1 MAEAPEVNDAA
12 ELPERLPVLALPG
25 VVLFPHV
32 VLPLAIEAP
41 EQVALV
47 DEVLQGNKLLAVAAL
62 KPERTADEAEGAD
75 APFYEAG
82 TLAQIVRMLKLPDDS
97 VRMLVQGRTR
107 IHLDTPTRRGD
118 FWVADVREI
127 QLSDDDGVHMEAL
140 RRNAADLFREI
151 VALSPALPDEVGP
164 LIDALDDPA
173 KLADFIAANVGFDL
187 EAKQELLAEGN
198 VAKRLER
205 ITELL
210 NQEREVLQA
219 RADIQ
224 SRVQER
230 MGKSQR
236 EYVLREQMREIQN
249 ELGEGQ
255 GGEAAQLRAEVE
267 AAEMTD
273 EARAQAEKEL
283 TRLER
288 MGSQSAEYGVVRT
301 YIDTLLSLPWKR
313 ESEAE
318 VKLQQARDILD
329 RDHYGLEKIKERIV
343 EYLAVR
349 KLNPDVQG
357 PILCFVGP
365 PGVGKTSLGRSVAE
379 AMGRVFARISLGGV
393 RDEAE
398 IRGHRRTYVG
408 AMPGR
413 IIQAMRTAEVRNPV
427 FMLDEIDKI
436 GQDFR
441 GDPTSA
447 LLEVLDPAQN
457 DTFVDH
463 YLEIPFDLS
472 ATVFI
477 ATANSLSTI
486 PEPLLDRMEVL
497 QLSAYAPGEKLE
509 VACRYLVPRQM
520 EEHGLQPERVEIT
533 EDALVR
539 LIAEYTREAG
549 VRNLERAV
557 GGLMRKAAVEVVEGR
572 TDAIRITADTLPD
585 YAGPPRFRSE
595 IAGREEEV
603 GVATGLAYTP
613 VGGEILFIEAVRMPG
628 KGRISLTG
636 QLGDV
641 MKESAQAA
649 FSYLRASGDG
659 LEIDRELF
667 TTTDV
672 HLHVPAGATPKDG
685 PSAGVAMMVA
695 LASLLS
701 GRPVRPDIAMT
712 GEITLRGH
720 VLPVGGIREKVIAAE
735 RAGIQ
740 TVLLPA
746 RNEPDVEEIPQE
758 VRDRLDIQFI
768 ERASDAVER
777 ALAEEPALAGAAP

>member
-1 MAEAPEVNDAA
+1 MADPTEDTDELA
-12 ELPERLPVLALPG
+12 LPERLPVLALPG

-32 VLPLAIEAP
+32 VLPLAIEIP
-41 EQVALV
+41 EQIALV
-47 DEVLQGNKLLAVAAL
+47 DEVLQGDKLLALAAL
-62 KPERTADEAEGAD
+62 KPDRAADEPQGGD
-75 APFYEAG
+75 APFHASG
-82 TLAQIVRMLKLPDDS
+82 TLAQIVRMMKLPDDS
-97 VRMLVQGRTR
+97 VRMLVQGRSR
-107 IHLDTPTRRGD
+107 LHLDQPVKRGD
-118 FWVADVREI
+118 FWIAEVREI
-127 QLSDDDGVHMEAL
+127 PITAAEGVRIEAL
-140 RRNAADLFREI
+140 RRSVSELFREI
-151 VALSPALPDEVGP
+151 VGLSPALPDEVGP
-164 LIDALDDPA
+164 LVDALDDPA
-173 KLADFIAANVGFDL
+173 KLADFVAANVAFDV
-187 EAKQELLAEGN
+187 EAKQELLAEGD
-198 VAKRLER
+198 VARRLER
-205 ITELL
+205 VTELL
-210 NQEREVLQA
+210 GKELEILQA

-224 SRVQER
+224 NRVQER

-236 EYVLREQMREIQN
+236 EYVLREQMREIQD

-255 GGEAAQLRAEVE
+255 GGEAAQLRAELE

-283 TRLER
+283 ARLER

-301 YIDTLLSLPWKR
+301 YIDTLLSLPWKK

-318 VKLQQARDILD
+318 VNLPDAREILD
-329 RDHYGLEKIKERIV
+329 RDHYGLEKIKERII

-349 KLNPDVQG
+349 KLNPHVQG

-477 ATANSLSTI
+477 ATANSLATI

-497 QLSAYAPGEKLE
+497 HLSAYAPGEKLE
-509 VACRYLVPRQM
+509 VARRYLVPKQM
-520 EEHGLQPERVEIT
+520 AEHGLQGEQVEIT

-557 GGLMRKAAVEVVEGR
+557 GGLLRKAAVQVVEGR
-572 TDAIRITADTLPD
+572 TDSIRITAETLPD

-628 KGRISLTG
+628 RGRISLTG

-641 MKESAQAA
+641 MKESARAA
-649 FSYLRASGDG
+649 FSYLRASGDV
-659 LEIDRELF
+659 LDIDREVF
-667 TTTDV
+667 TSTDV

-685 PSAGVAMMVA
+685 PSAGVAMTVA

-701 GRPVRPDIAMT
+701 GRPVRPEIAMT

-746 RNEPDVEEIPQE
+746 RNEPDVEDIPQE
-758 VRDRLDIQFI
+758 VRDHLEIQFI
-768 ERASDAVER
+768 EHASEAFDR
-777 ALAEEPALAGAAP
+777 ALIEEPVLAGAVP